1 MLSVVVFVHTPT
13 RSGFTSPK
21 FLGCSMF
28 SVFSFRPTRS
38 HYALGLLGALL
49 LVVAACSRAKQ
60 ADTDTLNARASSEDA
75 AANIT
80 LLYVADIHA
89 QLNEHPELFWEG
101 DEDRLEMAGG
111 FARIVQALRDTRE
124 ALGDDHTITI
134 DGGDTIQGSALAAIT
149 DGKLIVPLLDMFGF
163 DVAIPGNWEV
173 AYGPD
178 VMKARLNETQYPW
191 IATNIFDKAT
201 GEQVFS
207 PTWMTERQG
216 VKIGFVGFTDPDV
229 PFRQP
234 PSYSEGL
241 RYDDHSTLNDYAQE
255 LRDDGADVVIL
266 VSHIGLSKALKLTE
280 SLEGYDIHLSADT
293 HERTYEPFDV
303 NGVWVVEPGS
313 FGSFM
318 GKLRLRVADGKI
330 VDKSWE
336 LVELT
341 ADAFG
346 EAEDVQA
353 LLEELSEPYKEHLST
368 PLGILTEG
376 VGRYDVVETTLD
388 NLLADALRDAT
399 GTEIALSNGFRFGTP
414 IEAGELTEA
423 NLYDFY
429 PVVTNLKTGEVTGQQ
444 LLEFWERELENVFA
458 KDASKRFG
466 GWVPRPSG
474 MHMKFR
480 AHGDKGSRVEAV
492 TIGGEPLDPERVYTI
507 TACEREGDEEHMVCR
522 IPHVSN
528 PKVHELDAHEAVR
541 QYLRKHPEITAPA
554 RDRILAIDLPDVV
567 RSQTMLPDP
576 TID

>member
-1 MLSVVVFVHTPT
+1 MSLVRFFAT
-13 RSGFTSPK
+13 FTAP
-21 FLGCSMF
+21 
-28 SVFSFRPTRS
+28 RI
-38 HYALGLLGALL
+38 GLLASLALVL
-49 LVVAACSRAKQ
+49 LAACSPSQQETKNALSNHA
-60 ADTDTLNARASSEDA
+60 ADASSDIA
-75 AANIT
+75 DIT
-80 LLYVADIHA
+80 LLYVADMHA
-89 QLNEHPELFWEG
+89 QLVEHPELFWEG

-111 FARIVQALRDTRE
+111 FARVVQALRDTRE
-124 ALGDDHTITI
+124 ALGADATITI

-149 DGKLIVPLLDMFGF
+149 DGQLIVPLLDLFGF

-178 VMKARLNETQYPW
+178 VMKARLGATNYPW
-191 IATNIFDKAT
+191 IATNIFDEAT
-201 GEQVFS
+201 GERVFS

-234 PSYSEGL
+234 PSYSQGL
-241 RYDDHSTLNDYAQE
+241 RYDDHSTLNAHAQE
-255 LRDDGADVVIL
+255 LRDAGADVVIL
-266 VSHIGLSKALKLTE
+266 VSHIGLSKAIKLTE

-303 NGVWVVEPGS
+303 NGIWVVEPGS
-313 FGSFM
+313 FGSFL
-318 GKLRLRVADGKI
+318 GKLRLRIADGKI
-330 VDKSWE
+330 IDKAWE
-336 LVELT
+336 LEELT
-341 ADAFG
+341 ADKYDQA
-346 EAEDVQA
+346 ADVQK
-353 LLEELSEPYKEHLST
+353 LLVALSEPYKEHLST
-368 PLGILTEG
+368 PLGTLTEG

-414 IEAGELTEA
+414 IEAGALTEA

-444 LLEFWERELENVFA
+444 LLDFWERELENVFA

-474 MHMKFR
+474 MHLKFR
-480 AHGDKGSRVEAV
+480 AHADKGSRVQEV
-492 TIGGEPLDPERVYTI
+492 TIDGEPLDPERVYTI
-507 TACEREGDEEHMVCR
+507 TACEREGDKEHMVCR

-528 PKVHELDAHEAVR
+528 PRVHELDAHDAVR

-554 RDRILAIDLPDVV
+554 RDRVFAVDLPDVV
-567 RSQTMLPDP
+567 RSQTMLPEP
-576 TID
+576 THD

>member
-1 MLSVVVFVHTPT
+1 MSLVRFFAT
-13 RSGFTSPK
+13 FTAP
-21 FLGCSMF
+21 
-28 SVFSFRPTRS
+28 RI
-38 HYALGLLGALL
+38 GLLASLALVL
-49 LVVAACSRAKQ
+49 LAACSPSQQETKNALSNHA
-60 ADTDTLNARASSEDA
+60 ADASSDIVD
-75 AANIT
+75 IT
-80 LLYVADIHA
+80 LLYVADMHA
-89 QLNEHPELFWEG
+89 QLVEHPELFWEG

-111 FARIVQALRDTRE
+111 FARVVQALRDTRE
-124 ALGDDHTITI
+124 ALGADATITI

-149 DGKLIVPLLDMFGF
+149 DGQLIVPLLDLFGF

-178 VMKARLNETQYPW
+178 VMKARLGATNYPW
-191 IATNIFDKAT
+191 IATNIFDEAT
-201 GEQVFS
+201 GERVFS

-234 PSYSEGL
+234 PSYSQGL
-241 RYDDHSTLNDYAQE
+241 RYDDHSTLNAHAQE
-255 LRDDGADVVIL
+255 LRDAGADVVIL
-266 VSHIGLSKALKLTE
+266 VSHIGLSKAIKLTE

-303 NGVWVVEPGS
+303 NGIWVVEPGS
-313 FGSFM
+313 FGSFL
-318 GKLRLRVADGKI
+318 GKLRLRIADGKI
-330 VDKSWE
+330 IDKSWKLE
-336 LVELT
+336 ELT
-341 ADAFG
+341 ADKYDQA
-346 EAEDVQA
+346 ADVQA
-353 LLEELSEPYKEHLST
+353 LLETLSAPYKAHLST
-368 PLGILTEG
+368 PLGTLTEG

-414 IEAGELTEA
+414 IEAGALTEA

-444 LLEFWERELENVFA
+444 ILDFWERELENVFA

-474 MHMKFR
+474 MHLKFR
-480 AHGDKGSRVEAV
+480 AHADKGSRVQEV
-492 TIGGEPLDPERVYTI
+492 TIDGEPLDPERVYTI
-507 TACEREGDEEHMVCR
+507 TACEREGDKEHMVCR

-528 PKVHELDAHEAVR
+528 PRVHELDAHDAVR

-554 RDRILAIDLPDVV
+554 RDRVFAVDLPDVV
-567 RSQTMLPDP
+567 RSQTMLPEP
-576 TID
+576 THD

>member
-1 MLSVVVFVHTPT
+1 MPLYSSLSRYRSRLLLLLSV
-13 RSGFTSPK
+13 
-21 FLGCSMF
+21 
-28 SVFSFRPTRS
+28 
-38 HYALGLLGALL
+38 AALL
-49 LVVAACSRAKQ
+49 LITACSRKNTAH
-60 ADTDTLNARASSEDA
+60 DA
-75 AANIT
+75 AKVEQATSDDGVDIT
-80 LLYVADIHA
+80 LLYVADVHA
-89 QLNEHPELFWEG
+89 QLSEHPELFWEG
-101 DEDRLEMAGG
+101 EEDRLEMAGG
-111 FARIVQALRDTRE
+111 FARIVQALRDERTL
-124 ALGDDHTITI
+124 AGDDATITI
-134 DGGDTIQGSALAAIT
+134 DGGDTIQGSALAAVT
-149 DGKLIVPLLDMFGF
+149 EGKLIVSLLNMFDF

-178 VMKARLNETQYPW
+178 VMKNRLGATNYPW
-191 IATNIFDKAT
+191 IATNIFDKAS
-201 GEQVFS
+201 GEQLFS

-241 RYDDHSTLNDYAQE
+241 RYDDESTLNAYAAE
-255 LRDDGADVVIL
+255 LRAQGADIVIL

-280 SLEGYDIHLSADT
+280 DLEGYDIHLSADT

-303 NGVWVVEPGS
+303 NGVWVVEPGA
-313 FGSFM
+313 FGSFL
-318 GKLRLRVADGKI
+318 GKLTLRVNDGQI

-336 LVELT
+336 LIELT
-341 ADAFG
+341 AREYGKAK
-346 EAEDVQA
+346 DVQDRLA
-353 LLEELSEPYKEHLST
+353 ELSEPYREQLER

-414 IEAGELTEA
+414 IEAGPLTES

-429 PVVTNLKTGEVTGQQ
+429 PVVTNLKTGEVKGQQ
-444 LLEFWERELENVFA
+444 LLDFWESELENVFA

-474 MHMKFR
+474 MTLKFL
-480 AHGDKGSRVEAV
+480 AHADKGERVQEV
-492 TIGGEPLDPERVYTI
+492 RVQGEVVDPERVYTI

-522 IPHVSN
+522 IPHVTN
-528 PKVHELDAHEAVR
+528 TRVHELDAHEAVR
-541 QYLRKHPEITAPA
+541 HYLRKHPEITAPA
-554 RDRILAIDLPDVV
+554 RDRVMALDLPEVV

>member
-1 MLSVVVFVHTPT
+1 MH
-13 RSGFTSPK
+13 
-21 FLGCSMF
+21 
-28 SVFSFRPTRS
+28 
-38 HYALGLLGALL
+38 LLGRSSLAVRLRLRWLGVAFLL
-49 LVVAACSRAKQ
+49 LLSACSRG
-60 ADTDTLNARASSEDA
+60 NSSSDA
-75 AANIT
+75 AQEQAHTQTQDDPVEIT
-80 LLYVADIHA
+80 LLYVADMHA
-89 QLNEHPELFWEG
+89 QLSEHPELFWEDG
-101 DEDRLEMAGG
+101 EDRLEMAGG
-111 FARIVQALRDTRE
+111 FPRVVQALRDMRE
-124 ALGDDHTITI
+124 ALGEDATITI

-149 DGKLIVPLLDMFGF
+149 DGELIVPLLDLFDF

-178 VMKARLNETQYPW
+178 IMQARLNATNYPW

-207 PTWMTERQG
+207 PTWMTEKQG

-241 RYDDHSTLNDYAQE
+241 RYDDHSTLNTYAQE

-266 VSHIGLSKALKLTE
+266 VSHIGLSKAIKLTE
-280 SLEGYDIHLSADT
+280 SLQGFDIHLSADT

-313 FGSFM
+313 FGSFV
-318 GKLRLRVADGKI
+318 GQLGLRIADGKI

-341 ADAFG
+341 ADAFD
-346 EAEDVQA
+346 EAQDVRA
-353 LLEELSEPYKEHLST
+353 LLEELSEPYKEHLNT
-368 PLGILTEG
+368 PLTTLTEG
-376 VGRYDVVETTLD
+376 MGRYDVVETTLD

-414 IEAGELTEA
+414 IEAGALTEA

-444 LLEFWERELENVFA
+444 LLDFWERELENVFA

-474 MHMKFR
+474 MHMKFN
-480 AHGDKGSRVEAV
+480 AHGDKGSRVQEV
-492 TIGGEPLDPERVYTI
+492 TVNGEPLDPERVYTI

-522 IPHVSN
+522 IPHVEN

-554 RDRILAIDLPDVV
+554 RDRIEALDLPDVV

-576 TID
+576 TTD